1 MMDNIFSERLQALQ
15 TQGLYR
21 KMANMHSGA
30 SATASIDGKTCD
42 IFCSNNYLTLAN
54 HPDMISKIKAGLDQW
69 GFGTGSSR
77 LINGNTT
84 AHINLQHRLA
94 TLLGQE
100 DALIFPTG
108 FMTNYGLLSVIGREG
123 DLIIFDK
130 LAHASIIDGAMA
142 SKATV
147 RSFPHKNYD
156 RLIALLEKKTYKN
169 IYIVSDSIFS
179 MDGDFADITQLVA
192 IKNKYSA
199 TLIIDEAHA
208 FGATG
213 PDGLGVSHL
222 QGVLN
227 DIDVYVATFSKA
239 LGGAGGFIAANNT
252 ICQMLINHSR
262 SFIYTTGLPA
272 INCIA
277 ADAALDIISREPQR
291 QKALWHNCDYFKK
304 RCQEKGLSHGD
315 SDSYIIPIFIGEASR
330 ALAISEALLEKQL
343 MVSAI
348 RPPTVAPGSSRLRI
362 SILNNH
368 TKPALDYLC
377 DTLVTLIE
385 TIKA

>member
-21 KMANMHSGA
+21 KMANMHSRA

-108 FMTNYGLLSVIGREG
+108 FMTNYGLLSVIGKEG

-130 LAHASIIDGAMA
+130 LAHASIIDGAIA

-156 RLIALLEKKTYKN
+156 RL
-169 IYIVSDSIFS
+169 
-179 MDGDFADITQLVA
+179 VA
-192 IKNKYSA
+192 
-199 TLIIDEAHA
+199 
-208 FGATG
+208 
-213 PDGLGVSHL
+213 
-222 QGVLN
+222 
-227 DIDVYVATFSKA
+227 
-239 LGGAGGFIAANNT
+239 
-252 ICQMLINHSR
+252 
-262 SFIYTTGLPA
+262 LPA
-272 INCIA
+272 Y
-277 ADAALDIISREPQR
+277 R
-291 QKALWHNCDYFKK
+291 Q
-304 RCQEKGLSHGD
+304 STV
-315 SDSYIIPIFIGEASR
+315 SP
-330 ALAISEALLEKQL
+330 L
-343 MVSAI
+343 M
-348 RPPTVAPGSSRLRI
+348 RH
-362 SILNNH
+362 SILFRVSPKDKKH
-368 TKPALDYLC
+368 YGT
-377 DTLVTLIE
+377 TVTISKNGVRK
-385 TIKA
+385 KAFPMAIVIHISFRSLLGKQVGRWPFQKHY

>member
-1 MMDNIFSERLQALQ
+1 MSDNIFPEQLQALQ
-15 TQGLYR
+15 AQGLYR
-21 KMANMHSGA
+21 NMVDMHSGA
-30 SATASIDGKTCD
+30 AATASIAGQTYDV
-42 IFCSNNYLTLAN
+42 FCSNNYLSLAN
-54 HPDMISKIKAGLDQW
+54 HPDMISKIKTGLDTW

-84 AHINLQHRLA
+84 VHIALQRRLA
-94 TLLGQE
+94 KIVHQE

-108 FMTNYGLLSVIGREG
+108 FMTNYGLLTVLGQEG

-130 LAHASIIDGAMA
+130 LAHASIIDGALA

-147 RSFPHKNYD
+147 RSFPHKNYE
-156 RLIALLEKKTYKN
+156 RLIAILEKKRYKH

-179 MDGDFADITQLVA
+179 MDGDFADIAQLVA
-192 IKNKYSA
+192 IKNKFSA

-208 FGATG
+208 FAATG
-213 PDGLGVSHL
+213 PQGVGVSHL
-222 QGVLN
+222 QGVLS
-227 DIDVYVATFSKA
+227 DVDVYVATFSKA

-277 ADAALDIISREPQR
+277 ADTALDIIAREPQR
-291 QKALWHNCDYFKK
+291 QKSLWHNCEYFKK
-304 RCQEKGLSHGD
+304 RCQENGISTGD
-315 SDSYIIPIFIGEASR
+315 SDSYIIPILIGEASK
-330 ALAISEALLEKQL
+330 ALAISKALLKKNI

-348 RPPTVAPGSSRLRI
+348 RPPTVAPGASRLRI

-368 TKPALDYLC
+368 NESQLDHLC
-377 DTLVTLIE
+377 NTLANLIE
-385 TIKA
+385 NI